1 MLSLLVRLQFINCI
15 QNPIKSSFATFY
27 VLLVNQKPQFYKW
40 FFRISRQQYC
50 SKFVNVKPMFSKLVI
65 FCIKICLT
73 YGTILEATGLNNK
86 KFFLTNY
93 LLLSSC
99 NFLMCLNFFLQHVF
113 KSKIMFNRGERFW
126 NQILAYQYIFKV
138 LDISISYSFIVMIV
152 PLFISKY

>member
-1 MLSLLVRLQFINCI
+1 MLSLLLRLQFINCT

-73 YGTILEATGLNNK
+73 YGTIREATGLNNK

-99 NFLMCLNFFLQHVF
+99 NFLMCLNFFCNMCLNQRLCLIEVNDF
-113 KSKIMFNRGERFW
+113 GTKSWHIN
-126 NQILAYQYIFKV
+126 IFLKC
-138 LDISISYSFIVMIV
+138 
-152 PLFISKY
+152 